1 MADRFDFVSATDKP
15 ALLALT
21 RPEWITV
28 VQTALSELGY
38 KVQKIGTHLE
48 FPSRFVQVPYQILV
62 IEDEFADTPL
72 AENLTLQTVQ
82 AMPMNQRRHTTIILI
97 GESYETL
104 NALQAFQMSVH
115 AVINYSEMALFR
127 QLVKK
132 IISENDLFLSNFREI
147 SQRVAQGK

>member
-1 MADRFDFVSATDKP
+1 MADRFDFVSATDRP

-21 RPEWITV
+21 KPEWIAI

-48 FPSRFVQVPYQILV
+48 FPSRFAQVPYQILV
-62 IEDEFADTPL
+62 IEDQFTETPL
-72 AENLTLQTVQ
+72 SENMTLQILQ
-82 AMPMNQRRHTTIILI
+82 ALPMNQRRHTTVILI
-97 GESYETL
+97 GESFETL
-104 NALQAFQMSVH
+104 NALQAFQLSVH

-132 IISENDLFLSNFREI
+132 VISENDLFLSNFREI

>member
-21 RPEWITV
+21 NPEWITI

-48 FPSRFVQVPYQILV
+48 FASRFAQVPYQILV
-62 IEDEFADTPL
+62 IEDQFSDTPV
-72 AENLTLQTVQ
+72 AENMTLQTVQ
-82 AMPMNQRRHTTIILI
+82 ALPMVQRRHTTIILI

-132 IISENDLFLSNFREI
+132 VISENELFLSNFREI
-147 SQRVAQGK
+147 SQRVSQGK

>member
-21 RPEWITV
+21 NPEWITI

-48 FPSRFVQVPYQILV
+48 FASRFAQVPYQILV
-62 IEDEFADTPL
+62 IEDQFSDTPV
-72 AENLTLQTVQ
+72 AENMTLQTVQ
-82 AMPMNQRRHTTIILI
+82 ALPMVQRRHTTIILI
-97 GESYETL
+97 GETYETL

-115 AVINYSEMALFR
+115 AVINYSEMTLFR

-132 IISENDLFLSNFREI
+132 VISENDLFLSNFREI
-147 SQRVAQGK
+147 GQRVSQGK

>member
-1 MADRFDFVSATDKP
+1 MADRFDFVSATDRP

-21 RPEWITV
+21 KPEWIAI

-48 FPSRFVQVPYQILV
+48 FPSRFAQVPYQILV
-62 IEDEFADTPL
+62 IEDQFTETPL
-72 AENLTLQTVQ
+72 SENMTLQTLQ
-82 AMPMNQRRHTTIILI
+82 ALPMNQRRHTTVILI
-97 GESYETL
+97 GESFETL
-104 NALQAFQMSVH
+104 NALQAFQLSVH

-132 IISENDLFLSNFREI
+132 VISENDLFLSNFREI

>member
-21 RPEWITV
+21 NPEWITI

-48 FPSRFVQVPYQILV
+48 FPNRFAQVPYQILV
-62 IEDEFADTPL
+62 IEDQFSDTPL
-72 AENLTLQTVQ
+72 SENMTLRTVQ
-82 AMPMNQRRHTTIILI
+82 VLPMVQRRHTTIILI

-115 AVINYSEMALFR
+115 AVINYSEMTLFR

-132 IISENDLFLSNFREI
+132 VISENDLFLSNFREI
-147 SQRVAQGK
+147 GQRVSQGK

>member
-21 RPEWITV
+21 KPEWITI

-48 FPSRFVQVPYQILV
+48 FPNRFAQVPYQIVV
-62 IEDEFADTPL
+62 IEDQFADTPPT
-72 AENLTLQTVQ
+72 ENLTLQTVQ
-82 AMPMNQRRHTTIILI
+82 ALPMNQRRHSTIILI

-115 AVINYSEMALFR
+115 AVINFSEMALFR

-132 IISENDLFLSNFREI
+132 VISENELFFTNYREI
-147 SQRVAQGK
+147 SQRVSQGK

>member
-21 RPEWITV
+21 NPEWITI

-48 FPSRFVQVPYQILV
+48 FPNRFAQVPYQILV
-62 IEDEFADTPL
+62 IEDQFSDTPL
-72 AENLTLQTVQ
+72 SENMTLRTVQ
-82 AMPMNQRRHTTIILI
+82 ALPMVQRRHTTIILI

-115 AVINYSEMALFR
+115 AVINYSEMTLFR

-132 IISENDLFLSNFREI
+132 VISENDLFLSNFREI
-147 SQRVAQGK
+147 GQRVSQGK

>member
-1 MADRFDFVSATDKP
+1 MADRFDFVSATDRP

-21 RPEWITV
+21 KPEWIAI

-48 FPSRFVQVPYQILV
+48 FPSRFAQVPYQILV
-62 IEDEFADTPL
+62 IEDQFTETPL
-72 AENLTLQTVQ
+72 SENMTLQTLQ
-82 AMPMNQRRHTTIILI
+82 ALPMNQRRHTTVILI
-97 GESYETL
+97 GDSFETL
-104 NALQAFQMSVH
+104 NALQAFQLSVH

-127 QLVKK
+127 QLAKK
-132 IISENDLFLSNFREI
+132 VISENDLFLSNFREI

>member
-1 MADRFDFVSATDKP
+1 MADRFDFVSATDRP

-21 RPEWITV
+21 KPEWIAI

-48 FPSRFVQVPYQILV
+48 FPSRFAQVPYQILV
-62 IEDEFADTPL
+62 IEDQFTETPL
-72 AENLTLQTVQ
+72 SENMTLQILQ
-82 AMPMNQRRHTTIILI
+82 ALPMNQRRHTTVILI
-97 GESYETL
+97 GEWFETL
-104 NALQAFQMSVH
+104 NALQAFQLSVH

-132 IISENDLFLSNFREI
+132 VISENDLFLSNFREI